1 MKRNLF
7 SKVFMAMTATAVMGL
22 ASCSNDNDPAGGQ
35 DVVQG
40 KATEMSLVFDFSGG
54 NTRAITDP
62 NATANEMKI
71 TKLDVYIYNENG
83 ILEKSHELD
92 WANDLQEVEGEPNVF
107 TTKKGYPATTGKKT
121 ILVGANLTAGMK
133 TLLKGTTANA
143 LMAKGA
149 NATIADLTK
158 SAEGFVMFSTK
169 AAEPTLEE
177 VVNKDD
183 VENYPV
189 ANKVEV
195 KLQRLSAKVAVGMS
209 MRLDEPNVQQGV
221 DGVISD
227 LGFLVDNTNKMFYMR
242 QLNDDFT
249 DVKDANLTKAQ
260 YNEDHFEFKDDYSIL
275 TNTDYKAI
283 TPGVAYMQTD
293 GGNWG
298 VDYGSENVTTDKEM
312 KGVTRVVVKGKFTP
326 KSGIKVTGTGGVG
339 DPYVFTNTANHITDG
354 DTYYVLNLPQIGG
367 YAFFNET
374 DGADDMKIKAFLMQK
389 GKMDDVTAAEALR
402 KREKYTNGL
411 NYWWVTVKDNQGD
424 MLRNHYYRVDI
435 TSIWAPGRPDGK
447 FNPDKDDK
455 PIDKE
460 TNITV
465 KVTVEKWK
473 MVDFT
478 ADLRP

>member
-7 SKVFMAMTATAVMGL
+7 SKVFMTMTATAVMGL

-40 KATEMSLVFDFSGG
+40 KATEMSLVFDFSGA

-62 NATANEMKI
+62 NATDAEMKI

-92 WANDLQEVEGEPNVF
+92 WANDLQEVQGETNVF

-133 TLLKGTTANA
+133 TLLKGTSANA

-158 SAEGFVMFSTK
+158 GANGFVMFSTK
-169 AAEPTLEE
+169 AAEPTLME
-177 VVNKDD
+177 VVDKDD
-183 VENYPV
+183 VANYPAANQV
-189 ANKVEV
+189 AV
-195 KLQRLSAKVAVGMS
+195 KLQRLSAKVAVGMAKQ
-209 MRLDEPNVQQGV
+209 LTDPDVLQGAA
-221 DGVISD
+221 GTIAD

-242 QLNDDFT
+242 QLTDDFT
-249 DVKDANLTKAQ
+249 NVKDANLTKAQ
-260 YNEDHFEFKDDYSIL
+260 YVENDFEVVPDYS
-275 TNTDYKAI
+275 TVDANRYKAI
-283 TPGVAYMQTD
+283 TPGTTYNA
-293 GGNWG
+293 GNWG

-312 KGVTRVVVKGKFTP
+312 QGVTRVVVKGKFTP
-326 KSGIKVTGTGGVG
+326 ASGVEVTDAGQGNYT
-339 DPYVFTNTANHITDG
+339 FANTPGHITAG
-354 DTYYVLNLPQIGG
+354 ETYYVLNLPEIGG
-367 YAFFNET
+367 YAFFKDA
-374 DGADDMKIKAFLMQK
+374 DGQDDAKIKAFLMQE
-389 GKMDDVTAAEALR
+389 GKMDDAAATEALK

-411 NYWWVTVKDNQGD
+411 NYWWVTVKDDQGD
-424 MLRNHYYRVDI
+424 MLRNHYYKVDI

-447 FNPDKDDK
+447 FDPDKDDK

-465 KVTVEKWK
+465 KVTVEPWN
-473 MVDFT
+473 MIEFN